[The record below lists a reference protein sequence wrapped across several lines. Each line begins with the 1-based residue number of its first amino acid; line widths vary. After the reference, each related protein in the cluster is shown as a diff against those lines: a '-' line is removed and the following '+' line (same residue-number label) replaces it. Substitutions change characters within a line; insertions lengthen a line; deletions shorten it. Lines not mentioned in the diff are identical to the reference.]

1 MAEMRS
7 RNTEIARSGLGE
19 FTDRICGKNFYTKTS
34 QISNSR
40 MQTYSFLLRQAG
52 LAILVHPTD
61 GSLPP
66 TTARMVFGNQAS
78 CLARPMCILPVVLNH
93 DSLEACRPRQPA
105 GFSSD
110 SCAPPRPALEV
121 MRMGQQLRRRAK
133 RKRRKAYLER
143 KRAKQKSMR
152 REPTR
157 AKPKKSAASPSTVAP
172 E

>member
-7 RNTEIARSGLGE
+7 RNTEIARSGFGE

-66 TTARMVFGNQAS
+66 TTARMVLEIRHPAWLGRGAS
-78 CLARPMCILPVVLNH
+78 CPLFLITTAWKLVGRDSQQGFLPILARHL
-93 DSLEACRPRQPA
+93 
-105 GFSSD
+105 G
-110 SCAPPRPALEV
+110 PPYR
-121 MRMGQQLRRRAK
+121 
-133 RKRRKAYLER
+133 
-143 KRAKQKSMR
+143 
-152 REPTR
+152 
-157 AKPKKSAASPSTVAP
+157 
-172 E
+172 